1 MNGNPVEH
9 GKLPGVVITANPG
22 PNTLGVV
29 RCFGRRGIPV
39 FYVDMEKGAIS
50 RYSRYVSKRLSPQYS
65 QQSEVALINTIMQF
79 SPYLDRKIMIIPTG
93 DDEVLAISKHRDKL
107 EKVYILP
114 VSDYEIV
121 HKLVNKKLFYKML
134 AEVQFPHPT
143 TYFPESNEELLAMG
157 RDIPYPYII
166 KPAYSLSFR
175 RAFNTKCLVI
185 SSHRELE
192 RAVNRLKLKDE
203 EVMLQEIVPGN
214 DYYEFYTYFDKKS
227 LPLAACGWKK
237 IRHYPPN
244 FGSGS
249 FCKSEQLPYEIGRCN
264 ELLKS
269 LGYHGFAA
277 PELVRDPR
285 DDSYKLLEINARTT
299 LQNRL
304 AAACGVD
311 IEYIAYLDLNG
322 LSMENLRHPIGNVI
336 WIDDFLDLATR
347 LILLK
352 RKKITIKGLFH
363 CSIVRKVHSVMAW
376 DDPIP
381 QCIHMFILSFSLL
394 LRFYRTIRG
403 WFDGNRVKY
412 Q

>member
-1 MNGNPVEH
+1 MNGNPVPH

-50 RYSRYVSKRLSPQYS
+50 RYSRYLSKRLSPQYS
-65 QQSEVALINTIMQF
+65 QQSEAALINTIMQF

-93 DDEVLAISKHRDKL
+93 DDEVLSISKHRDKL

-175 RAFNTKCLVI
+175 RLFNRKCLAI
-185 SSHRELE
+185 HSYQELE
-192 RAVNRLKLKDE
+192 RAVTMLKLKDE
-203 EVMLQEIVPGN
+203 AVMLQEIVPG
-214 DYYEFYTYFDKKS
+214 DEYYEFYTYFDKKS
-227 LPLAACGWKK
+227 LPLAACGWRK
-237 IRHYPPN
+237 IRHYPPD

-249 FCKSEQLPYEIGRCN
+249 FCKSEFLPHEIGKCN

-269 LGYHGFAA
+269 LGYHGFAS
-277 PELVRDPR
+277 PEMIKDPR

-322 LSMENLRHPIGNVI
+322 LSMGNLGHPIGNVI
-336 WIDDFLDLATR
+336 WIDGFLDIASR

-352 RKKITIKGLFH
+352 RGKMTIKSLFH
-363 CSIVRKVHSVMAW
+363 CSIVRKVHSVITW
-376 DDPIP
+376 DDPLP
-381 QCIHMFILSFSLL
+381 QFIHILILGSSLL
-394 LRFYRTIRG
+394 VRCYRTIRE
-403 WFDGNRVKY
+403 WFYGNGIKY
-412 Q
+412 